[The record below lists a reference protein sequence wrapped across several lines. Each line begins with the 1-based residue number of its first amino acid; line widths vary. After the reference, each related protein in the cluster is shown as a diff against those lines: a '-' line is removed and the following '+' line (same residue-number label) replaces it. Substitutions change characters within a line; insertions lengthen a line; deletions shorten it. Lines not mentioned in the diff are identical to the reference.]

1 MRSRSA
7 AIASA
12 SLALVVLLE
21 ITAVRA
27 LPPKGNNA
35 EDEADAAGDHGKDG
49 AEAAAEAAA
58 TRAAA
63 AFCAA

>member
-12 SLALVVLLE
+12 SSAPVPLLE
-21 ITAVRA
+21 ITAMRA
-27 LPPKGNNA
+27 LPPKCNDA
-35 EDEADAAGDHGKDG
+35 EADEDAAGDHRKDG
-49 AEAAAEAAA
+49 AEAEAAA